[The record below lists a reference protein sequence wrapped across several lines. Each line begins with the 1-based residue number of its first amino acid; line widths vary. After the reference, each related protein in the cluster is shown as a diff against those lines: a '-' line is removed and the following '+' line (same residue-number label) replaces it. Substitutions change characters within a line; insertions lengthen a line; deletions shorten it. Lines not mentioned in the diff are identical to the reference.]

1 MIEEKYQIGIG
12 SLINYKRMIVTGVEQ
27 RKKALSNNRSRSE
40 IEWNGVCHFSI
51 LFLVS
56 FLSMVAAII
65 IVRKTKELKQLEECM
80 MENRL
85 ILRTE
90 PKYLNNASKKWNYI
104 KQQYTQVTK
113 ARIIIYEWHDICCET
128 LFLLK
133 NGENTRLP

>member
-1 MIEEKYQIGIG
+1 MD
-12 SLINYKRMIVTGVEQ
+12 SDT
-27 RKKALSNNRSRSE
+27 NRQS
-40 IEWNGVCHFSI
+40 GVCHFSI

-90 PKYLNNASKKWNYI
+90 PKYLNNASKK
-104 KQQYTQVTK
+104 
-113 ARIIIYEWHDICCET
+113 
-128 LFLLK
+128 
-133 NGENTRLP
+133 